1 MTKTLYP
8 SNLQILQEIEAIMAA
23 PSAQA
28 MDTDR
33 LETCLLELQ
42 SRAPVMEDYDAD
54 AAWEK
59 LQASLTDELAE
70 APAVQPHSTKNL
82 R

>member
-1 MTKTLYP
+1 MTKTLFP

-33 LETCLLELQ
+33 L
-42 SRAPVMEDYDAD
+42 
-54 AAWEK
+54 
-59 LQASLTDELAE
+59 
-70 APAVQPHSTKNL
+70 
-82 R
+82 